1 MTDKKNNH
9 FVPRCHLKPFSLN
22 EEGKAINLYTSVKQL
37 LVPKAPVKSQCARD
51 YFYGTDGLLETELEQ
66 IEGDYAAA
74 VRPGEETDDDLSLL
88 RFFSYLQLRRT
99 EIAMTRL
106 KEAEEVMLNDVP
118 EHVISTRPQTR
129 FLDDFD
135 KLISVFCATFPGRAS

>member
-1 MTDKKNNH
+1 
-9 FVPRCHLKPFSLN
+9 
-22 EEGKAINLYTSVKQL
+22 
-37 LVPKAPVKSQCARD
+37 
-51 YFYGTDGLLETELEQ
+51 
-66 IEGDYAAA
+66 
-74 VRPGEETDDDLSLL
+74 
-88 RFFSYLQLRRT
+88 
-99 EIAMTRL
+99 MTRL